1 MFKKFGSLCLAGLL
15 AMTFVGCSD
24 HDEIDDLIIDFAP
37 IQINVMAESQDGK
50 DLLNP
55 TVEGNL
61 LTQNIKAVYRG
72 EEYTNGASSKSRV
85 YVPKF
90 FGLITVK
97 LQNGKYALSFG
108 ELDGGKD
115 FKNEEIIIDW
125 GDGKQDVITFSNTV
139 KWEGKNPD
147 ITRSFQ
153 LNGKTVATDTPTP
166 VMKVVK

>member
-1 MFKKFGSLCLAGLL
+1 MLKNFCSLCLAGLL
-15 AMTFVGCSD
+15 AVTFVGCSD

-61 LTQNIKAVYRG
+61 LTQNIKAIYRG

-90 FGLITVK
+90 YGLITVK

-115 FKNEEIIIDW
+115 FKNEEIVIDW

-147 ITRSFQ
+147 IARSFL

-166 VMKVVK
+166 TMKVVK

>member
-1 MFKKFGSLCLAGLL
+1 MLKNFCSLCLAGLL

-24 HDEIDDLIIDFAP
+24 HDEIDDLIVDFAP
-37 IQINVMAESQDGK
+37 IQINGMAESQDGK

-61 LTQNIKAVYRG
+61 LTQNIKAIYRG

-90 FGLITVK
+90 YGLITVK

-115 FKNEEIIIDW
+115 FKNEEIVIDW

-147 ITRSFQ
+147 IARSFL

-166 VMKVVK
+166 TMKVVK

>member
-15 AMTFVGCSD
+15 AVTFVGCSD
-24 HDEIDDLIIDFAP
+24 HDEIDDLTIDFTP

-61 LTQNIKAVYRG
+61 LTQNIKAIYRG

-90 FGLITVK
+90 YGLITVK

-115 FKNEEIIIDW
+115 FKNEEIVIDW

-147 ITRSFQ
+147 IARSFL

-166 VMKVVK
+166 TMKVVK

>member
-1 MFKKFGSLCLAGLL
+1 
-15 AMTFVGCSD
+15 
-24 HDEIDDLIIDFAP
+24 
-37 IQINVMAESQDGK
+37 MAESQDGK

-61 LTQNIKAVYRG
+61 LTQNIKAIYRG

-90 FGLITVK
+90 YGLITVK

-115 FKNEEIIIDW
+115 FKNEEIVIDW

-147 ITRSFQ
+147 IARSFL

-166 VMKVVK
+166 TMKVVK